1 METVEVD
8 DTSPVETIKVVD
20 CGELKDSN
28 DVADVS
34 VLKGTSFDSAVMLLI

>member
-8 DTSPVETIKVVD
+8 GTFPVETIKVVD

-34 VLKGTSFDSAVMLLI
+34 VLKGTNFDSAVMLLI